1 VHIDKRDNMRPGWK
15 YGEWERK
22 GVPLRMELGP
32 RDLADEKVMMVSRH
46 DRNKQPVGFTDLA
59 AVVPVELERI
69 QQDLF
74 DRALKRREE
83 ATVSIDTWDEFTK
96 LFKGEGGF
104 AHCHWCG
111 EGDCEKT
118 IQDKTKVTIRNIP
131 FDRDETKGECIH
143 CSKPSIGRV
152 LFSQSY

>member
-1 VHIDKRDNMRPGWK
+1 
-15 YGEWERK
+15 
-22 GVPLRMELGP
+22 
-32 RDLADEKVMMVSRH
+32 RH
-46 DRNKQPVGFTDLA
+46 DRNKQPIGFADLA

-111 EGDCEKT
+111 DGDCEKA

-131 FDRDETKGECIH
+131 FDRDETKGECVH
-143 CSKPSIGRV
+143 CGKPSIGRV